1 MPKIMMEIQKIN
13 MAFANQEAAFSKLE
27 ANLVELRTRI
37 NEFENGLYKAL
48 IKAAE
53 EAYHSEVEQTEM
65 VDLWI
70 GTGKEF
76 ANKED
81 WMEQRIEE
89 WLS

>member
-1 MPKIMMEIQKIN
+1 MEIQKIN
-13 MAFANQEAAFSKLE
+13 IAFARQESSFSKLE
-27 ANLVELRTRI
+27 ADLVELRTRT
-37 NEFENGLYKAL
+37 NESAKGLYKAL

-53 EAYHSEVEQTEM
+53 EAYHNEVQQTEM
-65 VDLWI
+65 EDSWI